1 MNSKTTSRKI
11 KKVLI
16 ANRGEIAVRIMET
29 CQLMGIKTVGLY
41 HLEEKE
47 LPHSLLGDESVCL
60 GEGSLHDTYL
70 NGDKIVEVALEKGAD
85 AIHPGYGFLSENAAF
100 SKKVREAGIL
110 FIGPQAE
117 TMTLMG
123 DKTESKK
130 AMEKLGVPI
139 IPGYHGDNQE
149 DSFLKE
155 EAQKIGYPLLIKAS
169 AGGGGKGMRVVYE
182 DDLFIESLE
191 SARREAHNAFGNDK
205 VLIEKYIE
213 NPRHIE
219 VQVLSSCHGEHFHL
233 FEREC
238 SIQRRHQKIIEESP
252 SPALENDLRLE
263 MCKVAVQITEGIQYE
278 GAGTI
283 EYILDEDGSFYF
295 LEMNTRL
302 QVEHPITEMVTG
314 VDLVK
319 SQIEVAEGRKLS
331 FKQSDLEQKGH
342 AIEARIYAENPDQDF
357 LPSVGDIVTVGSPK
371 GSGVRFDC
379 GYQDGN
385 TVSIKYDPMLA
396 KLICWAEDRDTAI
409 SKTKISLKQ
418 VLFAGL
424 KTNRQYLQ
432 RILDLEDFEK
442 GITFTHFI
450 PKHAEDLED
459 KGPTNNELALAIAAH
474 FLCPEKGQRTSS
486 QEKVDQV
493 NGSSWDLLSNFRNS

>member
-1 MNSKTTSRKI
+1 MNSKTTVRKI
-11 KKVLI
+11 KKILI

-29 CQLMGIKTVGLY
+29 CRLMGIKTVSLY

-60 GEGSLHDTYL
+60 GEGSLHETYL
-70 NGDKIVEVALEKGAD
+70 NGEKIVQVALEKGAD
-85 AIHPGYGFLSENAAF
+85 AIHPGYGFLSENADF
-100 SKKVREAGIL
+100 SKRVRDAGIL

-139 IPGYHGDNQE
+139 IPGYHGDNQD
-149 DSFLKE
+149 DSLLKE
-155 EAQKIGYPLLIKAS
+155 EARKIGYPLLIKAS

-182 DDLFIESLE
+182 ENQFLESLE

-219 VQVLSSCHGEHFHL
+219 VQVLSSCHGEHLHL

-252 SPALENDLRLE
+252 SPVLKNDLRLE
-263 MCKVAVQITEGIQYE
+263 MCRVAIQITEGIQYE

-319 SQIEVAEGRKLS
+319 SQIEVAEGRSLS
-331 FKQSDLEQKGH
+331 FKQSDLKQKGH

-357 LPSVGDIVTVGSPK
+357 LPSIGDIVTVGNPK

-396 KLICWAEDRDTAI
+396 KLICWAEDRETAI
-409 SKTKISLKQ
+409 SKTKMSLEH

-432 RILDLEDFEK
+432 RILGLDDFEK

-450 PKHAEDLED
+450 PKHSKDLED

-474 FLCPEKGQRTSS
+474 FLCPEKSQRTSS
-486 QEKVDQV
+486 QEKSGQLD
-493 NGSSWDLLSNFRNS
+493 GASWDLLSNFRNS